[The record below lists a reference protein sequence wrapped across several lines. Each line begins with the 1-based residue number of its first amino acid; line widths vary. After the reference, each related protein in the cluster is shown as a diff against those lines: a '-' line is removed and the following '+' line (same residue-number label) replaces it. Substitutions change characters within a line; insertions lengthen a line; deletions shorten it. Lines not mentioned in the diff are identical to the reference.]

1 MCRGFSYNFA
11 SRMMLRFIILLTIAL
26 TALFSV
32 EEEYAEDATVSA
44 ASGHIL
50 YDALNEET
58 VQCMAGSGSL
68 PLRLDVLRRLQRA
81 HSYRVPSG
89 RHPFFKV
96 NVFSDVLP
104 DGWHLMDR
112 VYLYGAVCAGKVDFY
127 IYWRNLRI

>member
-1 MCRGFSYNFA
+1 
-11 SRMMLRFIILLTIAL
+11 MMLRFIISLTIVL

-32 EEEYAEDATVSA
+32 EEECAADATVSA
-44 ASGHIL
+44 ASGQIL
-50 YDALNEET
+50 CDALKEGA
-58 VQCMAGSGSL
+58 VQRMAGSVSL
-68 PLRLDVLRRLQRA
+68 PQHLDGLRRLQRT

-89 RHPFFKV
+89 RNPFFKV
-96 NVFSDVLP
+96 NVFSDALP

>member
-1 MCRGFSYNFA
+1 
-11 SRMMLRFIILLTIAL
+11 MMLRFIISLTIAL

-44 ASGHIL
+44 TSGHMF
-50 YDALNEET
+50 YDAQDEET

-68 PLRLDVLRRLQRA
+68 PLRLDGLRRLQRT
-81 HSYRVPSG
+81 HSSRVPSG
-89 RHPFFKV
+89 GNSFFKV
-96 NVFSDVLP
+96 NVFSDALP
-104 DGWHLMDR
+104 DSWHLMDR

>member
-1 MCRGFSYNFA
+1 
-11 SRMMLRFIILLTIAL
+11 MMLRFIILLTIAL

-44 ASGHIL
+44 ASGHIH

-68 PLRLDVLRRLQRA
+68 PLRLDGLRRLQRT
-81 HSYRVPSG
+81 HSSRIPSG
-89 RHPFFKV
+89 GNSFFKV
-96 NVFSDVLP
+96 NVFSDALP

-112 VYLYGAVCAGKVDFY
+112 VYLYGAVGAGKVDFY